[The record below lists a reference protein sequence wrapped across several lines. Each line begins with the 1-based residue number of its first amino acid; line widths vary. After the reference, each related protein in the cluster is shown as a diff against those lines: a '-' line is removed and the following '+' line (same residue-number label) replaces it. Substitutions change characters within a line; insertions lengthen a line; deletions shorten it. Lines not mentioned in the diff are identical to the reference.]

1 MVIGHLV
8 FGLAGLLALV
18 SFMPSVAGR
27 LRLPYSVLLAI
38 VGFVLGLIIHVH
50 SWAPLVM
57 SDFLDSLQNFEVSS
71 ETFLF
76 VFLPV
81 LLFETALA
89 MNVRRLLDDI
99 GPILMMAIVAVVVC
113 TLAVGFSLNYVS
125 DYGLV
130 VCLMLGAIVA
140 TTDPAAV
147 VGVFR
152 EVGAPKR
159 LTTLVEGESLFNDAA
174 SIALYSVLLTVIFGG
189 GTLSPGKVFYSF
201 LFSFIGGGL
210 AGFAMGR
217 LASGLFIWLRGWPT
231 AEITLTVALAYLT
244 FYISEHYLG
253 VSGVVATVIAGLVVG
268 STGRTRMSTA
278 TFEQLSSSWSQ
289 FGFWANSLIFVF
301 AAMLIP
307 RMMAEITWAQVLLI
321 VLMFIVTLAARG
333 SMVFGVLPL
342 LGLTRFSTKVSG
354 PYRLV
359 MWWGG
364 LRGAVSLA
372 LALAVTEQHNVPY
385 EARQFIAVATTGFVL
400 MTLFINGIS
409 LRPLIRRLRLDE
421 LTLFERVLRNQAVVV
436 ALEDLRDKTDEIAR
450 TDNIGADARS
460 RVQVVFDATQASVDG
475 GELAQLS
482 LDQKASMGLAMVAA
496 REEEMFFDTLKAQV
510 VDWRTAESLLA
521 RAERLSDAVR
531 AGGLQGFEAAIAA
544 DLRYARSFRLA
555 LRLHYLFG
563 FQAWLARELAKR
575 FTNLMCKRSVAQRL
589 IVFTEKEIQPLLG
602 PEATGIIIQAHKHRL
617 VLLDNALQALNLQ
630 YPVFAQWLQEAYL
643 GRMARA
649 LELMRYRDMLAQSLI
664 TGEMYSDL
672 VKQVEHRWRHVQ
684 KHPALD
690 MAMSASELIRRV
702 PLFEGLSPE
711 TLKAI
716 GKLLKPR
723 LAVPDQEIRMQLG
736 RSKAMYFVASGAV
749 TIHLPDHTTVELGT
763 GEIFGE
769 MGLMAGLDFEAKVTS
784 LGYSR
789 LLMLLEGDFETLLKR
804 DPVLREKIEQIVRQ
818 RSRALEVWQQFQSGE
833 RQHEPLPDLSPRIG
847 QRQAEAPP
855 HSAGLEDSAHA
866 GGHGDA
872 AEETPRAGLAAM
884 PPGKPAAAEP

>member
-1 MVIGHLV
+1 MVVGHLV

-18 SFMPSVAGR
+18 SFMPSIAGR

-81 LLFETALA
+81 LLFETALS

-125 DYGLV
+125 SYGLV
-130 VCLMLGAIVA
+130 ACLMLGAIVA
-140 TTDPAAV
+140 TTDPVAV

-174 SIALYSVLLTVIFGG
+174 SIALYSVLLTVIYGSSP
-189 GTLSPGKVFYSF
+189 LSAGKVLYSF
-201 LFSFIGGGL
+201 LFSFIGGGI

-217 LASGLFIWLRGWPT
+217 LASSLFIWLRGWPT

-268 STGRTRMSTA
+268 STGRTRMSPT
-278 TFEQLSSSWSQ
+278 TFEQLSGSWSQ

-307 RMMAEITWAQVLLI
+307 RMMAEITWTQVLLI
-321 VLMFIVTLAARG
+321 LLIFAVTLAARG
-333 SMVFGVLPL
+333 LMVFGVLPL
-342 LGLTRFSTKVSG
+342 LGLTRFGTQVSG

-400 MTLFINGIS
+400 MTLFVNGIS
-409 LRPLIRRLRLDE
+409 LRPLIRRLQLDE
-421 LTLFERVLRNQAVVV
+421 LSLFERVLRNQAVVV
-436 ALEDLRDKTDEIAR
+436 ALEDLRDRTDEIAR
-450 TDNIGADARS
+450 TEHIGEDARS

-475 GELAQLS
+475 GELAQLT
-482 LDQKASMGLAMVAA
+482 LDQKASMGMVMVAA
-496 REEEMFFDTLKAQV
+496 REEELFFDTLKARV

-544 DLRYARSFRLA
+544 DLRYAPGFRLA

-563 FQAWLARELAKR
+563 FQGWLARELAKR

-602 PEATGIIIQAHKHRL
+602 PEATGIIIQAHRHRL
-617 VLLDNALQALNLQ
+617 VLLDNALQALSLQ

-643 GRMARA
+643 GKMARA
-649 LELMRYRDMLAQSLI
+649 LELMRYRDMLTQSLI

-672 VKQVEHRWRHVQ
+672 VKQVNHRWSHIQ

-690 MAMSASELIRRV
+690 IAMSASELIRRV

-716 GKLLKPR
+716 SKLLKPR
-723 LAVPDQEIRMQLG
+723 LAVPDQHIRMQIG

-749 TIHLPDHTTVELGT
+749 TVHLPDHTTVELGT

-769 MGLMAGLDFEAKVTS
+769 MGLMAGTDFEAKVTS

-789 LLMLLEGDFETLLKR
+789 LLMLLEGDFDTLLQR
-804 DPVLREKIEQIVRQ
+804 DAALREKIEQIVRQ

-833 RQHEPLPDLSPRIG
+833 RQHEPLPDLTPGASMGPPR
-847 QRQAEAPP
+847 PP
-855 HSAGLEDSAHA
+855 
-866 GGHGDA
+866 
-872 AEETPRAGLAAM
+872 TPGN
-884 PPGKPAAAEP
+884 PAAVEP